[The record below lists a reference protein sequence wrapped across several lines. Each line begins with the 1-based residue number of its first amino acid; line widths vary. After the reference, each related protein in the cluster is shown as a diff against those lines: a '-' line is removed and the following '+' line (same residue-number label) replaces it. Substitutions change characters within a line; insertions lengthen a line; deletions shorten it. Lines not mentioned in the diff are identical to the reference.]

1 MQQKRVL
8 VLLNFSYYQF
18 TLSSSVLQV
27 SPVYLLCILHV
38 SFYAFLKLL
47 CE

>member
-18 TLSSSVLQV
+18 TLSSSETSMKYICNL
-27 SPVYLLCILHV
+27 
-38 SFYAFLKLL
+38 YAIHMQF
-47 CE
+47 